1 MTLPDYADWL
11 TPERLA
17 VEERLWERDQVYV
30 RYVAAIEQL
39 AVADTVFGS
48 IVEFGC
54 GTGYVATALDHLAK
68 YDPDFRYIGYD
79 RNEGCLERARAKNA
93 NRRWA
98 SFVNRE
104 IRTLSPDAD
113 LVCGF
118 AVLKHFRLDEWPG
131 LFARLFRF
139 ARNGL
144 FTIPIAAESKDDGTE
159 FTHVWLSESDLSAA
173 LARAGHVELWRDTTD
188 KVEPIIATRRL

>member
-30 RYVAAIEQL
+30 RYVAAIERL
-39 AVADTVFGS
+39 AAEHRIRS
-48 IVEFGC
+48 IEEIGC
-54 GTGYVATALDHLAK
+54 GTGYVATALDALAER
-68 YDPDFRYIGYD
+68 DPTFTYIGYD
-79 RNEGCLERARAKNA
+79 RNVGCLERARAKNVD
-93 NRRWA
+93 RRWV
-98 SFVNRE
+98 SFQNCE
-104 IRTLSPDAD
+104 IRTLSPATD

-118 AVLKHFRLDEWPG
+118 AVLKHFRLAEWSE
-131 LFARLFRF
+131 LFTRLFRF
-139 ARNGL
+139 ARFGL

-159 FTHVWLSESDLSAA
+159 FTHVWLSEADLSAA

-188 KVEPIIATRRL
+188 NLEPIIATQKR